1 MLEGFGLAL
10 VRESRVPG
18 KPQRVNPNID
28 RVLSLDDAGSKGRNN
43 HAVAD
48 DRIAQFPVAFDD
60 AGSPTLHTIRASQHK
75 QARLMFD
82 MVDLAGSAGAAIS
95 SLANDLF
102 AHVDDEE
109 LWSIY
114 CLRRLPR
121 AVLTRRS

>member
-1 MLEGFGLAL
+1 VLEGLCLAL
-10 VRESRVPG
+10 VRESRAPG
-18 KPQRVNPNID
+18 TPRRANPNID
-28 RVLSLDDAGSKGRNN
+28 RVLSLDDAGSKGRNY

-60 AGSPTLHTIRASQHK
+60 AGSPTLRTIRASQHK

-82 MVDLAGSAGAAIS
+82 MVDLAGSAGAAVS
-95 SLANDLF
+95 SLANELF

-109 LWSIY
+109 LWGIY

-121 AVLTRRS
+121 AVLTRRA